1 VKSVEQYCAALH
13 KNDKPIGGDEKL
25 SPEQL
30 ELERLFLG
38 LRNLEGVN
46 IKDTFDK
53 PPRENALKRLI
64 TSKYVEVRSGEIIP
78 TVKGY
83 LIADRLPLMLSG

>member
-1 VKSVEQYCAALH
+1 MKSVEEYCKALD
-13 KNDKPIGGDEKL
+13 KNNQPIEGNERL

-46 IKDTFDK
+46 IKDTSDQ
-53 PPRENALKRLI
+53 PPCEIALKKLI
-64 TSKYVEVRSGEIIP
+64 ASKYVEVRSGKIIP

-83 LIADRLPLMLSG
+83 FIADQLPLLISR